1 MTSLETN
8 VSSSSVTL
16 SEQNEQEAFMH
27 TKLSAFCAE
36 KFDRI
41 KSYSIYDTFGSI
53 NRARTKTSA
62 ILAGALILAN
72 TVTFAAPATVDITI
86 VDNGITHNAVA
97 VKTTVEAVLES
108 QGIDLGSYDMV
119 TPEPESM
126 VEDDQVIVIDR
137 VKKVT
142 LNDGGDTSEYF
153 TVKNTVGEF
162 LQENGINIGF
172 YDLIDKSYDS
182 ALTEDVE
189 LNITRVVKTIVSVD
203 EPIPFQTVTT
213 KSDSLLEGTTRVT
226 NNGAE
231 GILTKK
237 YEVFL
242 HNGVEQKRTEVS
254 SEITRKPVDKVI
266 SIGTRPDPGKPP
278 KSYAKV
284 ITCTATAYDLSF
296 QSCGKRPGD
305 RGYGI
310 TATGTHAK
318 YGTVAVDPRVIPLG
332 SKLFIETSDGRFV
345 YGYATAEDTGG
356 AIKGNKVDLFFPT
369 YNECM
374 QFGRRSV
381 KVYILN

>member
-1 MTSLETN
+1 
-8 VSSSSVTL
+8 
-16 SEQNEQEAFMH
+16 MH
-27 TKLSAFCAE
+27 TKLSAFCA
-36 KFDRI
+36 KQYDRV

-86 VDNGITHNAVA
+86 VDNGITHNAVVA
-97 VKTTVEAVLES
+97 KTTVDAVLES
-108 QGIDLGSYDMV
+108 QGIDLGLYDV
-119 TPEPESM
+119 VNIETRSI

-137 VKKVT
+137 VKKVI
-142 LNDGGDTSEYF
+142 LNDGGVTNEYF
-153 TVKNTVGEF
+153 TSKNTIGEF
-162 LQENGINIGF
+162 LQENEITLGF
-172 YDLIDKSYDS
+172 YDQLDKSFDTV
-182 ALTEDVE
+182 LTEESE

-203 EPIPFQTVTT
+203 EPIPFQTVSV
-213 KSDSLLEGTTRVT
+213 KSDSLLEGTTRITT
-226 NNGAE
+226 NGSE

-254 SEITRKPVDKVI
+254 SEITKKPVDKVV

-278 KSYAKV
+278 KEYARV

-332 SKLFIETSDGRFV
+332 SKLFIESSDGRFV

-369 YNECM
+369 YSECM